1 MSAPSQ
7 RIWPELAGN
16 RPASIF
22 TVVDLPLPLGPR
34 YPVTRPGGTV
44 NVTWSTTA
52 RLRYFLVSPR
62 TSNIAFLPVA
72 KLDTAGK
79 KLFLGGQRS
88 VTFQVATS
96 ASMPTFFEECR

>member
-34 YPVTRPGGTV
+34 YPVTWPGGTV

-52 RLRYFLVSPR
+52 RLRYFFVRPR
-62 TSNIAFLPVA
+62 TSNIALLLVA
-72 KLDTAGK
+72 ELDTAVAELFQGK
-79 KLFLGGQRS
+79 RRSKRSPSFARMDRRTQR
-88 VTFQVATS
+88 V
-96 ASMPTFFEECR
+96 P